1 MGSKRAVGDDI
12 EEMADSVHT
21 YKRSKPCR
29 PDIQKKI
36 AAYLN
41 GNKSK
46 AETRDL
52 CSSIGCACTYTGHSA
67 GEGCGECRAC

>member
-29 PDIQKKI
+29 TDIQAEI
-36 AAYLN
+36 VAYLN
-41 GNKSK
+41 GGKSK
-46 AETRDL
+46 EETRNL
-52 CSSIGCACTYTGHSA
+52 CSIIGCACSRTGHFQ
-67 GEGCGECRAC
+67 GNGCGTCGAC

>member
-29 PDIQKKI
+29 PHIQAKI
-36 AAYLN
+36 VAYLN
-41 GNKSK
+41 GDRSVAK
-46 AETRDL
+46 EREL
-52 CSSIGCACTYTGHSA
+52 CSIIGCACSYTGYDERH
-67 GEGCGECRAC
+67 GCGKCTAC